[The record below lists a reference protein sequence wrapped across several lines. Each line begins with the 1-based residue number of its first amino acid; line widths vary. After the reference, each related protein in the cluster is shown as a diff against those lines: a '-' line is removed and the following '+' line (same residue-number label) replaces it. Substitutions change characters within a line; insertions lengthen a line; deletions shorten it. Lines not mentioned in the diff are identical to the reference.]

1 MKKIKILFVCASMK
15 GGGAE
20 KSLVNLLNLID
31 YSKYDVD
38 LLLLQKQGAF
48 LKQIP
53 EQVKILELKSRARA
67 LYNSENRK
75 IHEYLMSVIKYV
87 VTFVELI
94 RWKEYDVL

>member
-15 GGGAE
+15 VGGAE

-87 VTFVELI
+87 VTFV
-94 RWKEYDVL
+94 VA